1 MIPRLDV
8 ILRKY
13 SLTFDFV
20 DKFTS
25 KSKKHDQ
32 RVVKQ
37 SERAQQKIT
46 KRLIIHLEGSKKSI
60 KRTVVTFSNTVL
72 FVLVSGTQACSPTK
86 QY

>member
-60 KRTVVTFSNTVL
+60 KRMEENVVVL
-72 FVLVSGTQACSPTK
+72 GDSPHYLVLLQ
-86 QY
+86 